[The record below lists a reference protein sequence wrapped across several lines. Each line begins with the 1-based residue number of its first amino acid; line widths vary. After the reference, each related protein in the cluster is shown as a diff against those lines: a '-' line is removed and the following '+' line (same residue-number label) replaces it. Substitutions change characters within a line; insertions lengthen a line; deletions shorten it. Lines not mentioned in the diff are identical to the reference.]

1 MLLEASQ
8 GRKHATDYKLLLRM
22 LLSSA
27 PLEETQSLLTHKT
40 WSASGTWL
48 KFDYFGCGTGIS
60 VIMYKKNLYT
70 V

>member
-40 WSASGTWL
+40 
-48 KFDYFGCGTGIS
+48 
-60 VIMYKKNLYT
+60 
-70 V
+70 